1 MKNSSILA
9 LDVGERRIGV
19 AWADGGL
26 RIPFPLVTIEADKA
40 PIIKIKELYDD
51 QRAGLIVVGLP
62 RNQQGEETAQS
73 QFARDFAAQ
82 LEKEGLPIVFQ
93 DESLTSVLAEEE
105 LKKRG
110 KPYGKADIDSLAATF
125 ILQDYLNSGGKHA

>member
-1 MKNSSILA
+1 MNLASSILA

-19 AWADGGL
+19 AWADGVL
-26 RIPFPLVTIEADKA
+26 RIPFPLVTLPADKA
-40 PIIKIKELYDD
+40 PVIKIKELYDD

-62 RNQQGEETAQS
+62 RNQSGEETAQS
-73 QFARDFAAQ
+73 KFARDFAAK
-82 LEKEGLPIVFQ
+82 LETEGLPIAFQ

-110 KPYGKADIDSLAATF
+110 KAYDKEDIDSLAATL
-125 ILQDYLNSGGKHA
+125 ILQDYLNEHEQ

>member
-1 MKNSSILA
+1 MLASSILA

-26 RIPFPLVTIEADKA
+26 RIPFPLVTLPADKA
-40 PIIKIKELYDD
+40 PLIKIKELYDD

-62 RNQQGEETAQS
+62 RNQKGEETAQS
-73 QFARDFAAQ
+73 KYARDFAAQ
-82 LEKEGLPIVFQ
+82 LEAEGLPVTFQ

-110 KPYGKADIDSLAATF
+110 KPYQKEDIDSLAATL
-125 ILQDYLNSGGKHA
+125 ILQDYINENN

>member
-1 MKNSSILA
+1 MALAASILA

-19 AWADGGL
+19 AWADGVL
-26 RIPFPLVTIEADKA
+26 RIPFPLVTLPADKA

-73 QFARDFAAQ
+73 AYARKFAAT
-82 LEKEGLPIVFQ
+82 LEAEGLPLVFQ
-93 DESLTSVLAEEE
+93 DESLTSVLAEDE

-110 KPYGKADIDSLAATF
+110 KPYRKEDIDSLAATL
-125 ILQDYLNSGGKHA
+125 ILQDYLNENE

>member
-1 MKNSSILA
+1 MLASSILA

-26 RIPFPLVTIEADKA
+26 RIPFPLVTIPADKA
-40 PIIKIKELYDD
+40 PILKIKELYED
-51 QRAGLIVVGLP
+51 QRAGLIVIGLP

-73 QFARDFAAQ
+73 EYARNFAAD
-82 LEKEGLPIVFQ
+82 LEKEGLPVAFQ

-110 KPYGKADIDSLAATF
+110 KPYQKEDIDSLAATL
-125 ILQDYLNSGGKHA
+125 ILQDYLQTKGQA